1 VHPVTFLIVVRAKP
15 DPAQARSE
23 YVDGHLIIR
32 DWLAALPDDVWS
44 LPSVLPGWTIADL
57 AAHIAAVARSVGSL
71 ERAPRGAAPLTPLA
85 YVGGYAPAADEIAET
100 ARTLASSSQTP
111 PEWLEVMDGYVE
123 EANRRLAEL
132 ADGNPVVQAPRGP
145 IRLSDYL
152 ATRAVELAV
161 HADDLARSVPGVE
174 APTVPAAVTRTAVRT
189 LLDALVER
197 APGRAVEV
205 RVPPFAAVQCVEGP
219 RHTRGTPSNV
229 VEMDDMTWLRLATGR
244 MAWAEA
250 MAEGRVSA
258 SGERADLSALLPL
271 L

>member
-1 VHPVTFLIVVRAKP
+1 MARAKP
-15 DPAQARSE
+15 DLAQARSA
-23 YVDGHLIIR
+23 YLDGHLIIR

-44 LPSVLPGWTIADL
+44 LPSVLPGWTVADL
-57 AAHIAAVARSVGSL
+57 AAHLSMVARSVASL
-71 ERAPRGAAPLTPLA
+71 ERAPRGVTPLTPLA
-85 YVGGYAPAADEIAET
+85 YMGGYAPAADAIAET
-100 ARTLASSSQTP
+100 ARRLASAGRTP
-111 PEWLEVMDGYVE
+111 QEWLTALDEHAE
-123 EANRRLAEL
+123 RAERRLVEL
-132 ADGNPVVQAPRGP
+132 EDDNPVVQAPRGP

-161 HADDLARSVPGVE
+161 HADDLARSVPGIE

-229 VEMDDMTWLRLATGR
+229 VEMDATTWLRVATGR
-244 MAWAEA
+244 LAWADA

-258 SGERADLSALLPL
+258 SGERADLSPYVPL